1 MPLVFGNPICC
12 PATTYSKKLL
22 GEPFVQSGY
31 QFALDWDHMVQ
42 LAGEKGRF
50 ICVEKP
56 LIYYRVHEGATTKC
70 LHQRQTAGQK
80 KKQKCLAD
88 SGQNRWSG

>member
-1 MPLVFGNPICC
+1 MPLVLGNPICC
-12 PATTYSKKLL
+12 PATTYSKKRL
-22 GEPFVQSGY
+22 GEPFVQSEY

-56 LIYYRVHEGATTKC
+56 LIYYRVHEALLQMPASKTTGEPGK
-70 LHQRQTAGQK
+70 R
-80 KKQKCLAD
+80 QKCLPD
-88 SGQNRWSG
+88 FGLKR